1 MYVPSGGLKTSVTTA
16 RQRWLLG
23 PIDLLDRVQLPLP
36 APEPP
41 CITTTGIFSAAE
53 AAAAADDEEEELKQG
68 KIEVDTDVE
77 TIAATSADVRPAT
90 T

>member
-23 PIDLLDRVQLPLP
+23 PIDLLDKVQLPLP

-53 AAAAADDEEEELKQG
+53 AADDDEEEELKQG

>member
-53 AAAAADDEEEELKQG
+53 AADDDEEEELKQG